1 MGYTKQFL
9 IDAFMWRYQSV
20 LEQASPEEF
29 DKYYKM
35 ISDQYDRQGKD
46 VFRTYASLD
55 AAAVQEFRLATGI

>member
-20 LEQASPEEF
+20 LEQDSPEEF

-35 ISDQYDRQGKD
+35 ISDQYDRQGKEA
-46 VFRTYASLD
+46 FRTYASLD
-55 AAAVQEFRLATGI
+55 AAAVQEFRLATGS